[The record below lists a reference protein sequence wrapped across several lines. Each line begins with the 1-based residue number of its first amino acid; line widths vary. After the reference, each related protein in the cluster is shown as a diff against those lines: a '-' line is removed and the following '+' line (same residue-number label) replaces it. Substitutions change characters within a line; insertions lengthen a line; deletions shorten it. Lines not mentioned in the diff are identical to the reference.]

1 MTRRVSAPVFH
12 VIASGAKQSISR
24 LAETWIASS
33 QEAPRNDGVGFDL
46 HCQTARGCTF
56 AFSRHGLPE
65 ACGSFRPLENE
76 EGAGKAGCALHP
88 RSRVQV
94 CAKKCAH
101 EHTGEAEAL
110 RLSLRDGLTAYFG
123 LSPVNG
129 LCCHRRPQKPGFLR
143 TWRQHRGA
151 RTTRLRRTRRLRS
164 SVTALA
170 STASHRAF
178 VTIATRPSHRVRR
191 AESKT
196 NSPPSLSDLF
206 FSEGLDEANRVDIAG
221 EFSLNAHAA
230 IELKSPPPHRLATGT
245 NIVGIEALQSNGR
258 SSARTSNCGLTQRSA
273 SMNLCR
279 TLGGSGHRSVAFLR
293 HHPAE
298 RSHVARSF
306 RPNPELSASPSPSS
320 PPLPDSPS
328 PNPGAAAL
336 AGFHAAPSRTA
347 R

>member
-1 MTRRVSAPVFH
+1 MTRRVRF
-12 VIASGAKQSISR
+12 
-24 LAETWIASS
+24 T
-33 QEAPRNDGVGFDL
+33 
-46 HCQTARGCTF
+46 CQTARGCTI
-56 AFSRHGLPE
+56 AFSRHALPE
-65 ACGSFRPLENE
+65 ACGSFRPRKSRGRRESRMR
-76 EGAGKAGCALHP
+76 AAPAVSCASLCKE
-88 RSRVQV
+88 S
-94 CAKKCAH
+94 AH

-110 RLSLRDGLTAYFG
+110 RLSLRDGLTAYFV

-129 LCCHRRPQKPGFLR
+129 LSCHRRPQKPGFLR

-151 RTTRLRRTRRLRS
+151 RTTRLRRTRQLRS

-191 AESKT
+191 GESKT

-230 IELKSPPPHRLATGT
+230 IDSPKSPLPHRLATRHEHRQT
-245 NIVGIEALQSNGR
+245 SKSLRSNGR

-279 TLGGSGHRSVAFLR
+279 TLGGSGHRSC
-293 HHPAE
+293 
-298 RSHVARSF
+298 
-306 RPNPELSASPSPSS
+306 RPFFAIILV
-320 PPLPDSPS
+320 LW
-328 PNPGAAAL
+328 AAAL
-336 AGFHAAPSRTA
+336 RRRNQAQKP
-347 R
+347 

>member
-1 MTRRVSAPVFH
+1 MSNSEGMH
-12 VIASGAKQSISR
+12 DR
-24 LAETWIASS
+24 LLAAC
-33 QEAPRNDGVGFDL
+33 F
-46 HCQTARGCTF
+46 ARGLRF
-56 AFSRHGLPE
+56 VS
-65 ACGSFRPLENE
+65 PLENQ

-110 RLSLRDGLTAYFG
+110 RLSLRDGLTAYFV

-129 LCCHRRPQKPGFLR
+129 LSCHRRPQKPGFLR

-151 RTTRLRRTRRLRS
+151 RTTRLRRTRQLRS

-196 NSPPSLSDLF
+196 NSPATLSDLF
-206 FSEGLDEANRVDIAG
+206 FPAGLDEANRVDIAG

-230 IELKSPPPHRLATGT
+230 IESKSPPPHRLATRH
-245 NIVGIEALQSNGR
+245 EHRQ
-258 SSARTSNCGLTQRSA
+258 
-273 SMNLCR
+273 
-279 TLGGSGHRSVAFLR
+279 HRSR
-293 HHPAE
+293 C
-298 RSHVARSF
+298 
-306 RPNPELSASPSPSS
+306 
-320 PPLPDSPS
+320 
-328 PNPGAAAL
+328 G
-336 AGFHAAPSRTA
+336 RTA
-347 R
+347 ARRRGRRTVG

>member
-1 MTRRVSAPVFH
+1 MSNSEGMH
-12 VIASGAKQSISR
+12 DR
-24 LAETWIASS
+24 LLAACS
-33 QEAPRNDGVGFDL
+33 
-46 HCQTARGCTF
+46 ARGLRF
-56 AFSRHGLPE
+56 VSP
-65 ACGSFRPLENE
+65 SKIE

-110 RLSLRDGLTAYFG
+110 RLSLRDGLTAYFV

-151 RTTRLRRTRRLRS
+151 RTTRLRRTRQLRS

-196 NSPPSLSDLF
+196 NSPAALSDLF
-206 FSEGLDEANRVDIAG
+206 FPAGLDEANRVDIAG

-230 IELKSPPPHRLATGT
+230 IESKSPPPHRLATRH
-245 NIVGIEALQSNGR
+245 EHRQ
-258 SSARTSNCGLTQRSA
+258 
-273 SMNLCR
+273 
-279 TLGGSGHRSVAFLR
+279 HRSR
-293 HHPAE
+293 C
-298 RSHVARSF
+298 
-306 RPNPELSASPSPSS
+306 
-320 PPLPDSPS
+320 
-328 PNPGAAAL
+328 G
-336 AGFHAAPSRTA
+336 RTA
-347 R
+347 ARRRGRRTVG